1 MTGPRPADHTG
12 EDRERMRE
20 VLLSLP
26 EATLQ
31 VFLANRVYGLSY
43 RRIAKRYGMPLW
55 QVRRQM
61 LRAIRHID
69 RYRDGRPPGW

>member
-1 MTGPRPADHTG
+1 MTGTHGDNHTEEG
-12 EDRERMRE
+12 RERMRE

-26 EATLQ
+26 KPTLR
-31 VFLANRVYGLSY
+31 VFLANRVHGLSY

-55 QVRRQM
+55 QVRWHM

-69 RYRDGRPPGW
+69 RHRDGKPPG